1 MSVGNISDLIAKKN
15 YGKAI
20 EAIRGQL
27 KAGKHNPQLHIQ
39 LADVLVL
46 AKKPNEAIQVLL
58 RVADEFAHDG
68 FEAKA
73 IAILKKVDKI
83 EPGRLDVQ
91 SKLRSLVKKPAAPAA
106 PVMPS
111 SSGGGGFEIG
121 MEEIGFDPPGMSGGR
136 SVPAAPM
143 REPPPP
149 VLSRAPEPEM
159 PSFAPEPAEPGFD
172 LGFDSGPALDLG
184 LDARPA
190 APPPPKPAPKPAPK
204 PVPKPPAAKPA
215 PPPKPAPAPV
225 QDLDFVD
232 EAEEEAPI
240 EELPALVLEPEPEI
254 EPEPLLEPEP
264 LPIEDIQLE
273 PEAEIEPEPEITPE
287 PLAAE
292 GDSGTFDENF
302 AEDLMSA
309 FEEAFSGGPT
319 PAPPAAGQTGVV
331 RGDFMSNPLFQ
342 GFDPDT
348 LVAILEGLTL
358 LTFEPGDIIISQGD
372 PGHSLFI
379 LTNGTVKAFVNN
391 KFVRDLEEGTFFG
404 EAAILTGQPRTAT
417 ITAKT
422 ACELLELDRGTL
434 DAISIAHPHVTKV
447 LQEFHQKRMKGK

>member
-1 MSVGNISDLIAKKN
+1 MSAGNISELIAKKN

-46 AKKPNEAIQVLL
+46 AKKPNEAIQILM

-73 IAILKKVDKI
+73 IAILKKIDKI

-91 SKLRSLVKKPAAPAA
+91 SKLRSVVKKPAAPAPA
-106 PVMPS
+106 PRGGGG
-111 SSGGGGFEIG
+111 GGGGFEIG
-121 MEEIGFDPPGMSGGR
+121 MEEIGFEAPGGSPI
-136 SVPAAPM
+136 SVPA
-143 REPPPP
+143 REPEP
-149 VLSRAPEPEM
+149 VRARAPEPEL
-159 PSFAPEPAEPGFD
+159 PSFAPAPGGGELD
-172 LGFDSGPALDLG
+172 LGFDSGPSLDLG

-190 APPPPKPAPKPAPK
+190 PAPPPAPKPAPKPAPRP
-204 PVPKPPAAKPA
+204 PVAKPA
-215 PPPKPAPAPV
+215 PPPKPVPAPV
-225 QDLDFVD
+225 QDLDFGLDDV
-232 EAEEEAPI
+232 EEAPA

-254 EPEPLLEPEP
+254 EPEPILEPEP
-264 LPIEDIQLE
+264 EALPIDDIQLE
-273 PEAEIEPEPEITPE
+273 PEALEVQPEVEPEPV
-287 PLAAE
+287 AE
-292 GDSGTFDENF
+292 GDSGSFDDAF

-309 FEEAFSGGPT
+309 FEEAFSGDSA
-319 PAPPAAGQTGVV
+319 PAPQAAAQSGVV

-348 LVAILEGLTL
+348 LVAVLEGLTL
-358 LTFEPGDIIISQGD
+358 HTFEPGDIIISQGD

-379 LTNGTVKAFVNN
+379 LSSGTVKAFVNN
-391 KFVRDLEEGTFFG
+391 KYVRDLEEGTFFG

-422 ACELLELDRGTL
+422 RCELLELDRGTL
-434 DAISIAHPHVTKV
+434 DAISIAHPRVTKV

>member
-111 SSGGGGFEIG
+111 GGGGGGGFEIG

-143 REPPPP
+143 REPPAP

-159 PSFAPEPAEPGFD
+159 PSFAPEPAEAGFD

-190 APPPPKPAPKPAPK
+190 APPPPKPAPKPAP
-204 PVPKPPAAKPA
+204 
-215 PPPKPAPAPV
+215 APV
-225 QDLDFVD
+225 QDLDFGVD
-232 EAEEEAPI
+232 ETEEEAPI

-273 PEAEIEPEPEITPE
+273 PDAEIEPEPEITPE
-287 PLAAE
+287 PVAAE

-319 PAPPAAGQTGVV
+319 PAPQTAGQTGVV